1 MPTDAG
7 TGHFRGEQVD
17 EAVYQVEVGAEV
29 TFVEAQS
36 DPAKD
41 QYVFAYTMT
50 IHNAGRVEVTLL
62 SRHWIITDAN
72 GQVQEVRGEGVVGE
86 KPTLKPGETYRYTS
100 GSMLQTPVGS
110 MRGSYQ
116 MLAEDGHEFDA
127 EIVAFT
133 LALPGVLH

>member
-1 MPTDAG
+1 MDG
-7 TGHFRGEQVD
+7 D
-17 EAVYQVEVGAEV
+17 VYEVEIAAEV
-29 TFVEAQS
+29 AFVEAQS
-36 DPAKD
+36 DPDKD

-50 IHNAGRVEVTLL
+50 IHNAGQVEVTLL

-86 KPTLKPGETYRYTS
+86 KPSLKPGETYRYTS

-127 EIVAFT
+127 EIAAFT

>member
-1 MPTDAG
+1 M
-7 TGHFRGEQVD
+7 D
-17 EAVYQVEVGAEV
+17 EEVYQVQVGAEV
-29 TFVEAQS
+29 AFVEAQS
-36 DPAKD
+36 DPDKD

-50 IHNAGRVEVTLL
+50 IHNAGQVEVTLL

-86 KPTLKPGETYRYTS
+86 KPSLKPGETYRYTS

-127 EIVAFT
+127 EIAAFT

>member
-1 MPTDAG
+1 
-7 TGHFRGEQVD
+7 VD
-17 EAVYQVEVGAEV
+17 GDVYEVEIAAEV
-29 TFVEAQS
+29 AFVEAQS
-36 DPAKD
+36 DPDKD

-50 IHNAGRVEVTLL
+50 IHNAGQVEVTLL

-86 KPTLKPGETYRYTS
+86 KPSLKPGETYRYTS

-127 EIVAFT
+127 EIAAFT